1 MSRLRRRSLTLAAAL
16 CSATISLSALMAH
29 PTISY
34 AVSYEGTT
42 FEIAGTY
49 SDINAAVQEV
59 QRQASDILGVE
70 LPLAE
75 EVTVTPHFG
84 QGDTTAQ
91 ELPEALLMS
100 VDGIAAGCGLYLD
113 GSLVAAAPDR
123 ETAES
128 AVSSLL
134 DEVPAGQRNAHYADE
149 PELREGYYPEAD
161 LVSGQELEAAIG
173 SEFTIISTSTLITE
187 TLVPYTTIYDV
198 DEDAYEEE
206 MKPTLISRGSDGV
219 LRSEYEITLE
229 NGVETGRVLKYLDVI
244 SEMEPEVI
252 AIAGNPGSRY
262 DSKGYY
268 LWPVSGTVTSG
279 FGKRNISGGT
289 SNHRGLDIAA
299 PAGTEIHA
307 ADGGVVMTSGK
318 HDSYGNFVQIK
329 HDNGDITLYAHMK
342 KRLVSV
348 GDRVAQG
355 DVIGLV
361 GSTGQSTGNHCH
373 FEVRPGGGSPV
384 DPLKYL
390 PKEQTQY

>member
-100 VDGIAAGCGLYLD
+100 VDGIAVGCGLYLD

-134 DEVPAGQRNAHYADE
+134 DEVVHAHSIEVNSLHHQAVRRLGAGFE
-149 PELREGYYPEAD
+149 PCGVASDGLI
-161 LVSGQELEAAIG
+161 EAAALSGHPFCLGVQWHPERMWEKSDSDRAI
-173 SEFTIISTSTLITE
+173 FT
-187 TLVPYTTIYDV
+187 
-198 DEDAYEEE
+198 AF
-206 MKPTLISRGSDGV
+206 
-219 LRSEYEITLE
+219 
-229 NGVETGRVLKYLDVI
+229 VEACRAGR
-244 SEMEPEVI
+244 
-252 AIAGNPGSRY
+252 
-262 DSKGYY
+262 
-268 LWPVSGTVTSG
+268 
-279 FGKRNISGGT
+279 
-289 SNHRGLDIAA
+289 
-299 PAGTEIHA
+299 
-307 ADGGVVMTSGK
+307 
-318 HDSYGNFVQIK
+318 
-329 HDNGDITLYAHMK
+329 
-342 KRLVSV
+342 
-348 GDRVAQG
+348 
-355 DVIGLV
+355 
-361 GSTGQSTGNHCH
+361 
-373 FEVRPGGGSPV
+373 
-384 DPLKYL
+384 
-390 PKEQTQY
+390 